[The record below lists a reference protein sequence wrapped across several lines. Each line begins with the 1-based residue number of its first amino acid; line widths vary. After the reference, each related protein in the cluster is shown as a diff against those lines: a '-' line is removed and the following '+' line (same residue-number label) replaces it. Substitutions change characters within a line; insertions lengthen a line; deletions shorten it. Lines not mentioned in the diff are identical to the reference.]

1 MEEKEM
7 IKITDEN
14 GVEKEM
20 EILHYFTLESNGKDY
35 LVYTEGKEDAAG
47 DVIVYTSEVLEQEDG
62 IELVGI
68 EDQKV
73 LEEVT
78 KILTDIAQ
86 S

>member
-7 IKITDEN
+7 IKITDEH
-14 GVEKEM
+14 GVEKDM

-35 LVYTEGKEDAAG
+35 IVYTEGKEDSAG

-68 EDQKV
+68 EDEKV

>member
-7 IKITDEN
+7 IKITDEH
-14 GVEKEM
+14 GVEKDM

-35 LVYTEGKEDAAG
+35 LVYTEGKEDSAG

-68 EDQKV
+68 EDEKV

>member
-7 IKITDEN
+7 IKITDEH
-14 GVEKEM
+14 GVEKDM

-35 LVYTEGKEDAAG
+35 LVYTEGKEDSAG

-62 IELVGI
+62 IELIGI
-68 EDQKV
+68 EDEKV

>member
-7 IKITDEN
+7 IKITDEH
-14 GVEKEM
+14 GVEKDM

-35 LVYTEGKEDAAG
+35 LVYTEGKEDSAG
-47 DVIVYTSEVLEQEDG
+47 DVIVYTSEVMEQEDG
-62 IELVGI
+62 IELIGI
-68 EDQKV
+68 EDEKV